1 MNDQIAKLMNEAF
14 AQGGMPNEAQRKL
27 DDLYASLGDI
37 PQSAALASPPKASAP
52 VTNAQNALGNVC
64 ESDASDSRM
73 HSRGLRQ
80 RTVAVLAAAVAATLA
95 IGGAAY
101 GGARL
106 LGVGPSEAPFFQGAN
121 LPVYDSMKQGA
132 ASMSAEVG
140 QMVQA
145 DGVQVTLD
153 SVSCDR
159 NVANVYLTLE
169 REGGFDLDA
178 LSQYEGSQEN
188 EWSRLQRL
196 VPLFRFTALCDGETL
211 CEGDVRVL
219 DAYTDES
226 GAVKCLLHLVPEST
240 LPDQVEIQLHAE
252 SPWTTEGSLRT
263 GEEDQPAAIAFSV
276 GLDLSNVEAPRGF
289 ERQTLEFQTNN
300 GVKKLPVERF
310 SVSELGCVLVTSGNS
325 ISAESADD
333 GGTALSQSERMDL
346 NLLKISDGE
355 GNVLQQTDAGDGHS
369 MPTERN
375 TIVEYGGIDQNASC
389 VTFTPY
395 TQVGAESFASESVQI
410 DAAHIGAQ
418 LATSEYGGYE
428 LTGYDVSDGTVS
440 IALKPYGMT
449 FGFVP
454 ELYTEDLPTTLETQ
468 SVGPEGETYTGRH
481 VGILWWK
488 WDYATGDV
496 LQMTSYYA
504 ATDDELR
511 AMAAYRYISLFG
523 TFQEEGD
530 AALTC
535 NLL

>member
-1 MNDQIAKLMNEAF
+1 MSDQIEKLMNEAF
-14 AQGGMPNEAQRKL
+14 AQEGIPNEAQRKL

-37 PQSAALASPPKASAP
+37 PQSAVSATPPKASAP
-52 VTNAQNALGNVC
+52 ATNAQNALGNVC
-64 ESDASDSRM
+64 ESDANDSRM
-73 HSRGLRQ
+73 RSRGLRQ

-140 QMVQA
+140 QTVQA

-153 SVSCDR
+153 SISCDR
-159 NVANVYLTLE
+159 NVANAYLTFE

-178 LSQYEGSQEN
+178 LSLYEGSQEN

-196 VPLFRFTALCDGETL
+196 VPLFRFTALRDGETL

-226 GAVKCLLHLVPEST
+226 GAVKCLLHLVPET
-240 LPDQVEIQLHAE
+240 VLPDQVEIQLHAE
-252 SPWTTEGSLRT
+252 SPWTIEGGLRI
-263 GEEDQPAAIAFSV
+263 GEEGQAASIDYSV

-289 ERQTLEFQTNN
+289 ERQTLEFQTSE
-300 GVKKLPVERF
+300 GMKRLPVERF
-310 SVSELGCVLVTSGNS
+310 SVSELGCVLVASND
-325 ISAESADD
+325 SASVESVD
-333 GGTALSQSERMDL
+333 GGGVASLQSGFMSL

-355 GNVLQQTDAGDGHS
+355 GNVLQTIDAGDGHAES
-369 MPTERN
+369 ARGSRV
-375 TIVEYGGIDQNASC
+375 VEYAGIDRNAAN

-395 TQVGAESFASESVQI
+395 TQIDAESFALESVQI

-428 LTGYDVSDGTVS
+428 LAGYDVADSTVS
-440 IALKPYGMT
+440 ISLKPYGMT

-454 ELYTEDLPTTLETQ
+454 ELNTEELPATLETK
-468 SVGPEGETYTGRH
+468 SVGPEGESYTGRH
-481 VGILWWK
+481 VGILWRK

-511 AMAAYRYISLFG
+511 SMAAYRYVSLFG
-523 TFQEEGD
+523 TFQEERD

-535 NLL
+535 DLL